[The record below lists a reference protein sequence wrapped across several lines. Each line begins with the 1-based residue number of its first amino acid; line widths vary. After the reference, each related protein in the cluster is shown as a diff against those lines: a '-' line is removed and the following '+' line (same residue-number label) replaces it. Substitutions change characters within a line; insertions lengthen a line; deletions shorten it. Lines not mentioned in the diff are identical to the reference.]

1 MQGGSGKVENI
12 KNIAMR
18 IKELR
23 EIAGV
28 SQETLAHE
36 FSIPGET
43 YREYE
48 SGTVDIPVSF
58 LFKVAHRFSVELTD
72 LLTGESPRL
81 HIYSLV
87 KNGTGPSIER
97 RRQYQY
103 RHLAYNFMH
112 RKAEPFLVTVEPE
125 STGSAMSFSSHP
137 GQEFNYVL
145 EGRLQIVVD
154 DHELTLSP
162 GDSLYFD
169 SGYRHGMRALDDMPA
184 RFLAIVF

>member
-1 MQGGSGKVENI
+1 MKENI
-12 KNIAMR
+12 RNIAMR
-18 IKELR
+18 IKEVR

-28 SQETLAHE
+28 SLETLAHE
-36 FSIPGET
+36 FSISPQT
-43 YREYE
+43 YQEYE
-48 SGTVDIPVSF
+48 SGMVDIPVSF

-87 KNGTGPSIER
+87 KSGTGPSIER

-125 STGSAMSFSSHP
+125 LSESPMSFSSHP
-137 GQEFNYVL
+137 GQEFNYLL
-145 EGRLQIVVD
+145 EGRMKIVVD
-154 DHELTLSP
+154 DHELILNP

-169 SGYRHGMRALDDMPA
+169 SGYRHGMRALDNKPA
-184 RFLAIVF
+184 KFLAIVF